1 MPLLAV
7 LRPSRLGAA
16 ARSARRAPD
25 LGRPEGRT
33 HSLRPYRK
41 SVDTS
46 DHVLICG
53 FISMRTSIGGRTAN
67 EREPA
72 QITLLETKLR
82 MMWSVV
88 GVLNELIDGGTSA
101 P

>member
-1 MPLLAV
+1 
-7 LRPSRLGAA
+7 
-16 ARSARRAPD
+16 
-25 LGRPEGRT
+25 
-33 HSLRPYRK
+33 
-41 SVDTS
+41 
-46 DHVLICG
+46 
-53 FISMRTSIGGRTAN
+53 MRTSIGGRTAN